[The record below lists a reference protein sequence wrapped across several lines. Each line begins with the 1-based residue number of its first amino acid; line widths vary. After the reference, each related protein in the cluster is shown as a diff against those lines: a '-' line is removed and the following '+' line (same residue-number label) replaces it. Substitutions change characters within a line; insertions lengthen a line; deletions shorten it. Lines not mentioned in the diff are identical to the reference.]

1 MCRKNAATPRV
12 KHVCKGSPAPAI
24 RRPMGRV
31 QDLEIVKRSWLDEL
45 VTWKSWKNFEVMGSY
60 QVMKS

>member
-1 MCRKNAATPRV
+1 MDPWTMWRKNAATPRV

-45 VTWKSWKNFEVMGSY
+45 VT
-60 QVMKS
+60 